1 MAALTADFDSYIL
14 NQRALT
20 ERLVDAGDAIFTGG
34 LLQLDATGTYVE
46 AAASGVTRKIVGQTM
61 KAVASTASADTKVPC
76 REGDIF
82 LNLAE
87 DGADKPVAS
96 DIGAV
101 VYAASDNE
109 VTMRTTNNAK
119 VGILIAIENGG
130 AVVRC
135 TQEANL

>member
-14 NQRALT
+14 NQRAQT
-20 ERLVDAGDAIFTGG
+20 ERVVDAGDAVYIGS
-34 LLQLDATGTYVE
+34 LLQLDATGSYVE
-46 AAASGVTRKIVGQTM
+46 AAASGVTRKIVGQ
-61 KAVASTASADTKVPC
+61 AVKGAAAADTTDTKIPC

-87 DGADKPVAS
+87 DGADKPVAA
-96 DIGAV
+96 DIGAQ

-109 VTMRTTNNAK
+109 ITMRSTGNAK

>member
-1 MAALTADFDSYIL
+1 MAALSADFNSYIL
-14 NQRALT
+14 NQQAQT
-20 ERLVDAGDAIFTGG
+20 ERVVDAGDTVYIGA
-34 LLQLDATGTYVE
+34 LLQLDATGAYVE
-46 AAASGVTRKIVGQTM
+46 CAASGTARKIVGQ
-61 KAVASTASADTKVPC
+61 AVKNAVSTATADTKIPC

-87 DGADKPVAS
+87 DGADKPLAT
-96 DIGAV
+96 DIGAQ

-109 VTMRTTNNAK
+109 ITMRSTNNAK

>member
-1 MAALTADFDSYIL
+1 MAALSADFNSYIL
-14 NQRALT
+14 NQQAQT
-20 ERLVDAGDAIFTGG
+20 ERVVDAGDTVYIGS
-34 LLQLDATGTYVE
+34 LLQLDATGSYVE
-46 AAASGVTRKIVGQTM
+46 AAASGVARKIVGQ
-61 KAVASTASADTKVPC
+61 AVKGAASTATADTKIPC

-96 DIGAV
+96 DIGAQ

-109 VTMRTTNNAK
+109 ITMRSTSNAK